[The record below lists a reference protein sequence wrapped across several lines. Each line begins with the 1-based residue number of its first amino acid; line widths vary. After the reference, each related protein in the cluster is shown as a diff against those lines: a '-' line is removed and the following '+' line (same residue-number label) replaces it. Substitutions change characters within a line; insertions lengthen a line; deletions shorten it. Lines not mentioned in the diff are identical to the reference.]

1 MKKTYTMPTVDVVE
15 IQTASMLA
23 ASLTIDA
30 TPENEITD
38 PSVILSRE
46 MDMPFNIFE

>member
-23 ASLTIDA
+23 ASLTIDTTDA
-30 TPENEITD
+30 NQITD
-38 PSVILSRE
+38 PEQILSRE
-46 MDMPFNIFE
+46 IFLGE